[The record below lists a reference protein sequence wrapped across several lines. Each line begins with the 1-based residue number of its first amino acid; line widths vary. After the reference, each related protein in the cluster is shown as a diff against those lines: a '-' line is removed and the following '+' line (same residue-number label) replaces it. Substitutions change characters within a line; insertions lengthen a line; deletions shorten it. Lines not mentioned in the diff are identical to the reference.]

1 MVKKSVAIIGEGET
15 EWFYFDRLRIH
26 KRYSFRLRPSF
37 PKHSSWQSLF
47 QDAERCKAEGY
58 DKVIVLIDMDVI
70 YNTPQQDKYQ
80 KEKKRIQ
87 KKGIRVIETNPC
99 IEFWFLLHFLQT
111 LSTKCY
117 ENYEAVV
124 KDLRRY
130 LPDYEK
136 SKQYLNKEKLYRA
149 LFDNEKLS
157 RATDHADQLLK
168 LAQET
173 PEALHSYTE
182 IHEVLKLLDSLE
194 KQSS

>member
-15 EWFYFDRLRIH
+15 EWFYFERLRTH
-26 KRYSFRLRPSF
+26 KRYHFQLKPTF

-47 QDAERCKAEGY
+47 QEAQKCKTEEF
-58 DKVIVLIDMDVI
+58 DTVIVLIDMDVI
-70 YNTPQQDKYQ
+70 YNAPKQDKYQ

-136 SKQYLNKEKLYRA
+136 SKKYLNKEKLYRA

-157 RATDHADQLLK
+157 RATDLADQLLK

-194 KQSS
+194 EQSS